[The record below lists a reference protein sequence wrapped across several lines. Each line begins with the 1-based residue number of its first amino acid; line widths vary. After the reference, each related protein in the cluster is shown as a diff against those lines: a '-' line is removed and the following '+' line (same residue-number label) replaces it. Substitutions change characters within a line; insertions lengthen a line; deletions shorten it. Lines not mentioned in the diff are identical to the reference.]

1 MSDPDKDVL
10 SFDPAMRTLAGKKG
24 IVLGIAN
31 RQSIAY
37 GCAAAFRF
45 LDAELALTY
54 LNEKAKPYVQPI
66 AEELEAPI
74 FLPCDVEKPGQ
85 LEGVFE
91 AAEKQWGGIDFA
103 LHSIAFARKEDLH
116 GKLLDSSSTG
126 FAQAMDIS
134 CHSFVRMARL
144 AAPLMGNGG
153 TLFAMS
159 YYGAEKVVPHYNVM
173 GPVKA
178 ALECCVRYLAHELGP
193 RGIRVHAISPGPIPT
208 RAASGINEFDELL
221 SVAET
226 RAPRHQLVSIK
237 DVGIATA
244 ALATPAASLITGNTI
259 YVDGGYHIMG

>member
-1 MSDPDKDVL
+1 MSESEIL
-10 SFDPAMRTLAGKKG
+10 TFDAQARSLQGKKG
-24 IVLGIAN
+24 VVLGVAN

-45 LDAELALTY
+45 LGAELALTY

-74 FLPCDVEKPGQ
+74 FLPCDVEQEGQ
-85 LEGVFE
+85 LEAVFE
-91 AAEKQWGGIDFA
+91 AAAKQWGGIDFA
-103 LHSIAFARKEDLH
+103 LHSIAFAPREDLH
-116 GKLLDSSSTG
+116 GQLLNSSGPG
-126 FAQAMDIS
+126 FARAMDIS
-134 CHSFVRMARL
+134 CHSFVRMARC
-144 AAPLMGNGG
+144 AAPLMDNGG
-153 TLFAMS
+153 ALFAMS

-178 ALECCVRYLAHELGP
+178 ALECSVRYLAHELGP
-193 RGIRVHAISPGPIPT
+193 KDIRVHAISPGPIRT

-237 DVGIATA
+237 DVGVATA
-244 ALATPAASLITGNTI
+244 ALATPAGHLITGNTI
-259 YVDGGYHIMG
+259 YIDGGYHVMG

>member
-1 MSDPDKDVL
+1 VTESDIL
-10 SFDPAMRTLAGKKG
+10 TFDAAARSLDGKKG
-24 IVLGIAN
+24 VVLGVAN

-45 LDAELALTY
+45 LGAELALTY
-54 LNEKAKPYVQPI
+54 LNEKAKPHVEPI

-74 FLPCDVEKPGQ
+74 FLPCDVEQAGQ
-85 LEGVFE
+85 LEAVFD
-91 AAEKQWGGIDFA
+91 AAGQRWGGLDFA
-103 LHSIAFARKEDLH
+103 LHSIAFAPKADLH
-116 GKLLDSSSTG
+116 GRLVDSSSDG
-126 FAQAMDIS
+126 FARAMDIS

-144 AAPLMGNGG
+144 AAPLMGEGG

-193 RGIRVHAISPGPIPT
+193 QGIRVHAMSPGPIRT
-208 RAASGINEFDELL
+208 RAAAGINRFDELL
-221 SVAET
+221 NTAET
-226 RAPRHQLVSIK
+226 RAPAHQLVSIK

-244 ALATPAASLITGNTI
+244 ALALPAAHLVTGTTI
-259 YVDGGYHIMG
+259 YVDGGYHVMG